1 MSLRT
6 AIEMLLAT
14 PELSYDE
21 DSLSPEAVNACEYAH
36 AALAGTPI
44 DPPQVVEGNIAD
56 CIATL
61 RRYQAWRRGQPG
73 ADEIAPSLI
82 GRALDAVIAYAVAC
96 GSIDSGHA
104 R

>member
-1 MSLRT
+1 MVRQHIQPVDRLHQGFAGMR
-6 AIEMLLAT
+6 
-14 PELSYDE
+14 
-21 DSLSPEAVNACEYAH
+21 PEAVKACEYAH

-44 DPPQVVEGNIAD
+44 DPPPVVEGNISD

-82 GRALDAVIAYAVAC
+82 GRALDAMIAYAEAC
-96 GSIDSGHA
+96 ASLDSGRA
-104 R
+104 W

>member
-6 AIEMLLAT
+6 AIELLLTT
-14 PELSYDE
+14 PELSCDE
-21 DSLSPEAVNACEYAH
+21 DSLSPEAVKACKYAH

-44 DPPQVVEGNIAD
+44 DVPPVVQGNIAD

-73 ADEIAPSLI
+73 ADEIAPQLI
-82 GRALDAVIAYAVAC
+82 GRALDAVIAFAEAE
-96 GSIDSGHA
+96 SGG
-104 R
+104 RC

>member
-6 AIEMLLAT
+6 AIELLLTT
-14 PELSYDE
+14 PELSDDE
-21 DSLSPEAVNACEYAH
+21 SALSPEAVKACEYAY

-44 DPPQVVEGNIAD
+44 DAPPVVEGNIAD

-73 ADEIAPSLI
+73 ADQIAPELI
-82 GRALDAVIAYAVAC
+82 GRAIDAVIAFAEAE
-96 GSIDSGHA
+96 SGG
-104 R
+104 RC

>member
-6 AIEMLLAT
+6 AIELLLTT
-14 PELSYDE
+14 PELSDDE
-21 DSLSPEAVNACEYAH
+21 AALSPEAAKACQYAH

-44 DPPQVVEGNIAD
+44 DPPPVVEGSIAD

-73 ADEIAPSLI
+73 ADQIAPELI
-82 GRALDAVIAYAVAC
+82 GRALDAVIAYAAAC
-96 GSIDSGHA
+96 GSIDSGRA
-104 R
+104 G